1 MRSGWHRELNLF
13 GKIAL
18 LRELKSLRGVRRQKL
33 VALGIPLSTYYR
45 WQRVYQAQGGDG
57 LMGKRRAPRRIWN
70 RLSPQEQKR
79 VLEVAKHHPELSSRL
94 LAIKITDEE
103 RFCVSPTTV
112 YRLLKQHGLITPK
125 PLTDMPAAKSWRHK
139 TKRPDEIW
147 QSDATYYFVV
157 GWGFYKQITVQD
169 DYSRNPLAWDVK
181 PDETAF
187 SISDVMEQALENA
200 KRLGHLQDG
209 QMLQLLSDNGPGFTS
224 RILNEYLHAHGINHI
239 FGKPYH
245 PQTQGK
251 IERFQ
256 RSIKERVCLFIYC
269 SPRELKQGI
278 DEAITR
284 YAKTP
289 HTALKNVS
297 PLDVYMGR
305 QEEILQRRAEKKR
318 LTLARR
324 KMYNM
329 GYKKEGEQP

>member
-1 MRSGWHRELNLF
+1 MRPGWHRALDLR
-13 GKIAL
+13 GKITL
-18 LRELKSLRGVRRQKL
+18 LREFQALRGVRRQKL
-33 VALGIPLSTYYR
+33 TALGIPLSTYYR
-45 WQRVYQAQGGDG
+45 WQRCYQTQGGDG
-57 LMGKRRAPRRIWN
+57 LIGKHRAPKRIWN
-70 RLSPQEQKR
+70 RLSAQEQQR

-147 QSDATYYFVV
+147 QSDATHYFVV

-187 SISDVMEQALENA
+187 SISDVMEQAIENA
-200 KRLGHLQDG
+200 RKLRHLEDG
-209 QMLQLLSDNGPGFTS
+209 QMPRLLSDNGPGFTS
-224 RILNEYLHAHGINHI
+224 KILNAYLHAHGIEHI
-239 FGKPYH
+239 FGAPYH

-256 RSIKERVCLFIYC
+256 RSIKEKVCLFIYC
-269 SPRELKQGI
+269 SPEELKQGI

-284 YAKTP
+284 YARTP

-305 QEEILQRRAEKKR
+305 QEGILQRRAEKKR
-318 LTLARR
+318 LTLERR
-324 KMYNM
+324 KLYNM